1 MGEGFGL
8 DMALG
13 LPLQGIIPNGCRGAE
28 AFFNVACFQ
37 DAPRIMGALGPKPG
51 QAICLQFHTHLQ
63 FIGRALIRAALQP
76 FHFLKHAQF
85 ILDMMP
91 NFMRHDIGR
100 SEIPRRIQLPQ
111 QSAHEIKVNV
121 HALISWAVKGANL
134 RLCRAAA

>member
-1 MGEGFGL
+1 MGEGLRL
-8 DMALG
+8 DIALG
-13 LPLQGIIPNGCRGAE
+13 SALQGIIPDSRSSAE
-28 AFFNVACFQ
+28 AFLNIACFQ

-51 QAICLQFHTHLQ
+51 QAIGLQFNTHLQ
-63 FIGRALIRAALQP
+63 FIGRALIGAALQP

-91 NFMRHDIGR
+91 NLMRHDIGR
-100 SEIPRRIQLPQ
+100 SKITGRVQLPQ

-134 RLCRAAA
+134 RLSRAAA